1 MKQLLKS
8 AAKISLVYSNAYR
21 FEKNKIKKREREK
34 MENSDYWML
43 GSNSVEKKKIVHVI
57 KQCKYFQFWKSVFG
71 GFK

>member
-21 FEKNKIKKREREK
+21 LEKNKIKKGEREK
-34 MENSDYWML
+34 MENSDYWIL
-43 GSNSVEKKKIVHVI
+43 GSNRVEKKIVHVI
-57 KQCKYFQFWKSVFG
+57 KQCKCFQFWKSLFG

>member
-21 FEKNKIKKREREK
+21 LEKNKIKKGEREK
-34 MENSDYWML
+34 MENSDYWIL
-43 GSNSVEKKKIVHVI
+43 GSNRVEKKIVHVI